1 MIDAGDLRALALQAA
16 NTGDGYVD
24 TATGLVH
31 LSPEG
36 AVLVGLPGL
45 QVPLPLA
52 TFIERMHPDDRDRL
66 AGTIARIADE
76 QTPLEVRFRA
86 RQPDGSDRWLL
97 GRGLP
102 RDVGSRRLVVGVM
115 VDIHEHVQMEEQL
128 AADHRALA
136 AQRDELARLH
146 EQMHALSARVIT
158 AQEEERQRI
167 SRQLHDEVGQMLTAC
182 VMSLDFAAGD
192 DNPGP
197 VVQEV
202 VDELRRALRQLRDL
216 SLDLRPPMLDAGGLE
231 PALRWLLERICA
243 NRALRWDLHV
253 DTGATRPPSAV
264 EVTAFRIVQEA
275 TTNVL
280 RHAGAGAVRV
290 RIGVADGELTLRV
303 QDDGV
308 GFDPRAEQRHYLR
321 VGSQGVLN
329 MAERAAIIGGAC
341 RVESQPG
348 GGTLVL
354 ARLPLQA

>member
-16 NTGDGYVD
+16 HTGDGYVD
-24 TATGLVH
+24 TSTGLVH
-31 LSPEG
+31 LSPEA

-45 QVPLPLA
+45 REPLPLP

-86 RQPDGSDRWLL
+86 RQADGTERWLL

-102 RDVGSRRLVVGVM
+102 RDVGGRRLVVGVM
-115 VDIHEHVQMEEQL
+115 VDIHDQVLLEQRA

-136 AQRDELARLH
+136 QQRDELARLQA
-146 EQMHALSARVIT
+146 QMHALSARVIT

-182 VMSLDFAAGD
+182 VMSLDFAAGGD
-192 DNPGP
+192 DPGP

-231 PALRWLLERICA
+231 PALRWLLERMAA
-243 NRALRWDLHV
+243 NRALRWDLKV
-253 DTGATRPPSAV
+253 DTGAARPPSAV

-290 RIGVADGELTLRV
+290 RIAAEDGELVVRV

-308 GFDPRAEQRHYLR
+308 GFDPRTEQRQYLR

-329 MAERAAIIGGAC
+329 MSERAAMVGGAC

-348 GGTLVL
+348 GGTVVL